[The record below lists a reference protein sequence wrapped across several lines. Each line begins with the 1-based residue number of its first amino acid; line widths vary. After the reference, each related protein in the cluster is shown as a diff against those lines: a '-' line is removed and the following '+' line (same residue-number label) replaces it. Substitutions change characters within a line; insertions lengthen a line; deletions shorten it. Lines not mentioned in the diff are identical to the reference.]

1 MTSSSCMRPMDIH
14 RECWDLLPWLANERA
29 APPDV
34 ARIETHL
41 RECRE
46 CQQELA
52 AQRAVREAIRSDEPI
67 VLAPQTSLQKLM
79 QRIDSVEDA
88 AEADSIERTSERTES
103 AARASLRWT
112 RLLPIAAAV
121 QGIAILV
128 LLGALWQQDR
138 ETLTA
143 PRFWT
148 LETQTAPARGPV
160 IRVVFVE
167 EVALQEVSDLVRSVN
182 AQIIAGP
189 SEAGVYA
196 LALTSDAA
204 SRPEIEAA
212 LARLRADGR
221 VIFAESVKMQVELR

>member
-1 MTSSSCMRPMDIH
+1 MRPMDIH

-29 APPDV
+29 APRDV
-34 ARIETHL
+34 ARIEFHL

-46 CQQELA
+46 CQQELE
-52 AQRAVREAIRSDEPI
+52 AQRAVRESIRSNEPI
-67 VLAPQTSLQKLM
+67 VLAPQTAFQKLM
-79 QRIDSVEDA
+79 QRIDNVDDVVKEEPVERA
-88 AEADSIERTSERTES
+88 PERIES
-103 AARASLRWT
+103 AVRTSLRWT

-128 LLGALWQQDR
+128 LLGALWQQHR

-143 PRFWT
+143 GRFWT
-148 LETQTAPARGPV
+148 LETQPTPARGPV

-167 EVALQEVSDLVRSVN
+167 DVALEEVSNLLRSVE

-196 LALTSDAA
+196 LALTSDTA
-204 SRPEIEAA
+204 SSPSIDAA
-212 LARLRADGR
+212 LAKLRADGR
-221 VIFAESVKMQVELR
+221 VIFAESVKMQVEPP

>member
-1 MTSSSCMRPMDIH
+1 MTRSSSMIPMDIH

-29 APPDV
+29 APRDV
-34 ARIETHL
+34 ARIEAHL

-52 AQRAVREAIRSDEPI
+52 AQHAVRESIRSEEPI
-67 VLAPQTSLQKLM
+67 VLAPQTALQKLM
-79 QRIDSVEDA
+79 QRIDAAEDA
-88 AEADSIERTSERTES
+88 ADVDSTGCISDRSEP
-103 AARASLRWT
+103 AARATSRWT

-121 QGIAILV
+121 QGVAILV

-138 ETLTA
+138 ERLTA
-143 PRFWT
+143 GRYWT
-148 LETQTAPARGPV
+148 LEAQTAPARGPV

-167 EVALQEVSDLVRSVN
+167 DVALEEVGNLLRSVD

-204 SRPEIEAA
+204 SGPAIEAA

-221 VIFAESVKMQVELR
+221 VIFAESVQMQVEPR

>member
-1 MTSSSCMRPMDIH
+1 MRPMDIH

-29 APPDV
+29 APRDV
-34 ARIETHL
+34 ARIEGHL

-46 CQQELA
+46 CQQELE
-52 AQRAVREAIRSDEPI
+52 AQRAVRESIRSNEPI
-67 VLAPQTSLQKLM
+67 VLAPQTAFNKLM
-79 QRIDSVEDA
+79 QRIDNVDDVAKEEAVER
-88 AEADSIERTSERTES
+88 EPERIES
-103 AARASLRWT
+103 AVRTSLRWT

-128 LLGALWQQDR
+128 LLGALWQQHR

-148 LETQTAPARGPV
+148 LFESQTTPTRGPV

-167 EVALQEVSDLVRSVN
+167 DVALEEVSNLLRSVE

-204 SRPEIEAA
+204 SSPDIDAA
-212 LARLRADGR
+212 LAKLRADGR
-221 VIFAESVKMQVELR
+221 VIFAESVKMQVEPR